1 MKNMGIYFNANKH
14 KKRTEAT
21 RIYYATCSS
30 LEIATTIFI
39 EELLHMLLL
48 YGYKV
53 FGVGGVDRDRGCGWG
68 PVQIA
73 CSGVKLND
81 YSTQLVATVVNE
93 RSHQPAVHLAII
105 QACFSSS
112 SRVLLVS
119 NLRRSNWKCTVKR
132 FFKSTVMIG

>member
-53 FGVGGVDRDRGCGWG
+53 FGVGGWIGIGGVDGGPFKLHARG
-68 PVQIA
+68 
-73 CSGVKLND
+73 
-81 YSTQLVATVVNE
+81 
-93 RSHQPAVHLAII
+93 
-105 QACFSSS
+105 
-112 SRVLLVS
+112 S
-119 NLRRSNWKCTVKR
+119 N
-132 FFKSTVMIG
+132 